1 MSPTLLKD
9 KLKQKEINL
18 MNDALAKSVIRS
30 KEARK
35 EVIGFLS
42 GITHIPKIKFK
53 HALFV
58 GGEIPKEH
66 KNEKGKVSD
75 VMCILSNT
83 IIIIEIND
91 SYYQNLFRKNA
102 LYAYATLVSSI
113 PVNAEEYKKVILVNI
128 DSFNHFKA
136 KEPILTFT
144 TKYKD
149 LEEHKLYTSYH
160 VLLENITNTNYN
172 INKEVRKF
180 GEFLG
185 TKLTIDELKEKYE
198 GDEEY
203 MDIVSKVE
211 KFMKDNHLVQYYD
224 LEASHK
230 YEVEDSFN
238 TGKNEGKKEG
248 HKEGRKEGTQLEK
261 YNIAKN
267 LLRLNVDIPTIMKST
282 GLSKKE
288 IEQLYETI

>member
-1 MSPTLLKD
+1 MNPNLLKE
-9 KLKQKEINL
+9 KKEINL
-18 MNDALAKSVIRS
+18 MNDALAKSILRS
-30 KEARK
+30 KEARDP
-35 EVIGFLS
+35 VIKFLS
-42 GITHIPKIKFK
+42 GITHIPKVKFK

-58 GGEIPKEH
+58 GGEIPKNN
-66 KNEKGKVSD
+66 KGEKGKVSD

-144 TKYKD
+144 TRYKE

-160 VLLENITNTNYN
+160 ILLENITNTNYN
-172 INKEVRKF
+172 INEEVRKF
-180 GEFLG
+180 GDFLG
-185 TKLTIDELKEKYE
+185 TKLTIEKLKEKYK
-198 GDEEY
+198 GDEKY
-203 MDIVSKVE
+203 MDIVKKVE

-238 TGKNEGKKEG
+238 TGKNEGKE
-248 HKEGRKEGTQLEK
+248 EGRKEGTQLEK

-267 LLRLNVDIPTIMKST
+267 LLRLNVDISTIMKST
-282 GLSKKE
+282 GLSKQE

>member
-1 MSPTLLKD
+1 MNPNLLKE
-9 KLKQKEINL
+9 KKEINL
-18 MNDALAKSVIRS
+18 MNDALAKSILRS
-30 KEARK
+30 KEARDP
-35 EVIGFLS
+35 VIKFLS
-42 GITHIPKIKFK
+42 GITHIPKVKFK

-58 GGEIPKEH
+58 GGEIPKNN
-66 KNEKGKVSD
+66 KGEKGKVSD

-144 TKYKD
+144 TRYKE

-160 VLLENITNTNYN
+160 ILLENITNTNYN
-172 INKEVRKF
+172 INEEVRKF
-180 GEFLG
+180 GDFLG
-185 TKLTIDELKEKYE
+185 TKLTIEKLKEKYK
-198 GDEEY
+198 GDEKY
-203 MDIVSKVE
+203 MDIVKKVE

-238 TGKNEGKKEG
+238 TGKNEGKE
-248 HKEGRKEGTQLEK
+248 EGRKEGTQLEK

-267 LLRLNVDIPTIMKST
+267 LLRLNVDISTIMKST
-282 GLSKKE
+282 GLSKQE
-288 IEQLYETI
+288 IERLYETI

>member
-1 MSPTLLKD
+1 MNPNLLKE
-9 KLKQKEINL
+9 KKEINL
-18 MNDALAKSVIRS
+18 MNDALAKSIIRS
-30 KEARK
+30 KEARDP
-35 EVIGFLS
+35 VIKFLS
-42 GITHIPKIKFK
+42 GITHIPKVKFK

-58 GGEIPKEH
+58 GGEIPKNN
-66 KNEKGKVSD
+66 KGEKGKVSD
-75 VMCILSNT
+75 IMCILSNT

-91 SYYQNLFRKNA
+91 NYYQNLFCKNA

-144 TKYKD
+144 TRYKE

-160 VLLENITNTNYN
+160 ILLENITNTNYN
-172 INKEVRKF
+172 INEEVRKF
-180 GEFLG
+180 GDFLG
-185 TKLTIDELKEKYE
+185 TKLTIEKLKEKYK
-198 GDEEY
+198 GDEKY
-203 MDIVSKVE
+203 MDIVKKVE

-238 TGKNEGKKEG
+238 TGKNEGKE
-248 HKEGRKEGTQLEK
+248 EGRKEGTQLEK

-267 LLRLNVDIPTIMKST
+267 LLRLNVDISTIMKST
-282 GLSKKE
+282 GLSKQE
-288 IEQLYETI
+288 IERLYETI